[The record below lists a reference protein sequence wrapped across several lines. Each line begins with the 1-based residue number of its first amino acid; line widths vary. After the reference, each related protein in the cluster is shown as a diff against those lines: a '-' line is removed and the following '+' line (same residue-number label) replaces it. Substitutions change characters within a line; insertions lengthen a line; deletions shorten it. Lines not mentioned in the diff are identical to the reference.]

1 MVPFLFDTLGNKNI
15 SYILLYQINWIEKN
29 WGQRHSNTC
38 RQNVY
43 FVLLLLNEV
52 ILCNRFT
59 LLDTPSVLVTN
70 NQRRHQTL
78 DAKNFYATILNIFN
92 DLRHKIPQPT
102 SLRPE
107 KQRNL
112 LRLYSLN

>member
-1 MVPFLFDTLGNKNI
+1 ML
-15 SYILLYQINWIEKN
+15 INA
-29 WGQRHSNTC
+29 
-38 RQNVY
+38 Y
-43 FVLLLLNEV
+43 A
-52 ILCNRFT
+52 
-59 LLDTPSVLVTN
+59 LLDTLLVLDTN

-112 LRLYSLN
+112 LHLYSLN